1 MKHAKKR
8 SIIDYLFKCK
18 DGKYVYFQ
26 FPNLPLMIAI
36 LAYGLRLLVSVQ
48 PYSDFLKIIF
58 NVAIIVW
65 SVLEILW
72 GVNLFRRLF
81 GALILGFV
89 LFGLIMG

>member
-1 MKHAKKR
+1 MKNTKKR
-8 SIIDYLFKCK
+8 SLIDYLFKCK

-36 LAYGLRLLVSVQ
+36 FAYGLRLVISAE
-48 PYSDFLKIIF
+48 PYDDFLNIIF
-58 NVAIIVW
+58 TAAIIFW
-65 SVLEILW
+65 SVLEIFW

>member
-1 MKHAKKR
+1 MKNTKKHHL
-8 SIIDYLFKCK
+8 IDLLFRCK

-36 LAYGLRLLVSVQ
+36 FAYGLRLVISAE
-48 PYSDFLKIIF
+48 PYDDLLNIIF
-58 NVAIIVW
+58 TAAIIFW
-65 SVLEILW
+65 SVLEIFW

>member
-1 MKHAKKR
+1 MKNTKKHHL
-8 SIIDYLFKCK
+8 IDLLFRCK

-36 LAYGLRLLVSVQ
+36 FAYGLRLVISAE
-48 PYSDFLKIIF
+48 PYDDLLNIIF
-58 NVAIIVW
+58 TAAIIFW
-65 SVLEILW
+65 SVLEIFW

-89 LFGLIMG
+89 LFGLIMS